1 MPLNLDRAS
10 ALCQNLNTMKAL
22 LFCLAFF
29 LASHTQA
36 ADKLLVI
43 VGDSISEGYGV
54 SRESAYPYLLEK
66 KLKTAKLPW
75 KVVSSSISGSTS
87 ASAPSRM
94 EKWVIKMKP
103 QAVLIAL
110 GGNDGLRGLSPK
122 EMEKNLIKALEIG
135 KKSGAKVFLAGVPMP
150 PNFGKYYL
158 KDYQAAFPRIAKE
171 TKAPLLSNLLEKVG
185 GALELNQD
193 DRIHP
198 NEKGH
203 AIIAETVFN
212 FLKDKL

>member
-1 MPLNLDRAS
+1 MLLWILFSSP
-10 ALCQNLNTMKAL
+10 AL
-22 LFCLAFF
+22 
-29 LASHTQA
+29 A
-36 ADKLLVI
+36 APNLLVV

-54 SRESAYPYLLEK
+54 AREKSYPFLLEQ
-66 KLKTAKLPW
+66 KLKSLKTEW

-87 ASAPSRM
+87 ASAPGRM
-94 EKWVIKMKP
+94 EKWVLKMKP

-122 EMEKNLIKALEIG
+122 EMEKNLSQAIELG

-158 KDYQAAFPRIAKE
+158 KDYQSAFPRVAKN
-171 TKAPLLSNLLEKVG
+171 TGVPLLSNLIEKVG
-185 GALELNQD
+185 GDISLNQE

-203 AIIAETVFN
+203 EIIAQTVYS